1 MKRVTPED
9 FLWAEIAQDVKA
21 RQERRAAK
29 PTKPSKPPKTA
40 KDGRSHAKE
49 EKAAQRSLTA
59 SLVDARLSLSA
70 TTTPQVVQ
78 IAQTLVVCG
87 LPYRKT
93 AERTIVRRSRAA
105 DGTTVTVT
113 FQAHRSETPLPFGSD
128 RSVLH
133 WATDR
138 AIKTGSPLVDWNS
151 ATQFLADMRMTD
163 CGPNYARLREAF
175 RRLSGFSVTVERVT
189 ETNEKL
195 TILPVFETSNIP
207 RLHPSPK
214 VTPIQGHKQEYEQ
227 TGILFGSTFYKEIVR
242 HHVPFP
248 LDVLRSVYRKP
259 QMSDYMMF
267 LHWRVFAAQ
276 SETVIPWS
284 MMREQLWQE
293 DSNLYRMRTRFQDV
307 IRAFKVVWP
316 ELTAEARPAGL
327 YIAPIRSGKYLIP
340 GIHRRNLP

>member
-1 MKRVTPED
+1 MKRMTPED
-9 FLWAEIAQDVKA
+9 FLFAELANEVEA

-29 PTKPSKPPKTA
+29 PAKPPKTA
-40 KDGRSHAKE
+40 KDCRSHAKE
-49 EKAAQRSLTA
+49 EKAAQRSLTS
-59 SLVDARLSLSA
+59 SLVDARLSLAA
-70 TTTPQVVQ
+70 TTSPQVVQ
-78 IAQTLVVCG
+78 IAQTLVLCG

-93 AERTIVRRSRAA
+93 DERTIVRRSRAA

-113 FQAHRSETPLPFGSD
+113 FQAHRSETPLPYGSD

-151 ATQFLADMRMTD
+151 ATRFLSDMKMTD

-195 TILPVFETSNIP
+195 AILPVFESSNIP

-214 VTPIQGHKQEYEQ
+214 VLPIQGHEQEYEQ

-276 SETVIPWS
+276 SETVIPWH

-293 DSNLYRMRTRFQDV
+293 DSNLYRMRTRFQEV
-307 IRAFKVVWP
+307 IKAFKVVWP
-316 ELTAEARPAGL
+316 ELTAEARSTGL
-327 YIAPIRSGKYLIP
+327 YIAPIRSGRYLIP
-340 GIHRRNLP
+340 GAGNRRTLPY

>member
-1 MKRVTPED
+1 MKRITRED
-9 FLWAEIAQDVKA
+9 FLFAEIAQDVKK
-21 RQERRAAK
+21 RQEHRAAK
-29 PTKPSKPPKTA
+29 PQGSPATKA
-40 KDGRSHAKE
+40 ARSHAKE
-49 EKAAQRSLTA
+49 EKAAQRALNS
-59 SLVDARLSLSA
+59 SLVDARLALA
-70 TTTPQVVQ
+70 VTTTPQVVQ
-78 IAQTLVVCG
+78 IAQTLVLCG

-93 AERTIVRRSRAA
+93 AERSIVRRSRAA
-105 DGTTVTVT
+105 DGTTITVT
-113 FQAHRSETPLPFGSD
+113 FQAHRSETPLPYGSD

-151 ATQFLADMRMTD
+151 ASRFLADMKMSD
-163 CGPNYARLREAF
+163 SGPNYARLREAF
-175 RRLSGFSVTVERVT
+175 RRLSGFSVTVERMT

-195 TILPVFETSNIP
+195 AILPVFETSNIP
-207 RLHPSPK
+207 RLHPSTK
-214 VTPIQGHKQEYEQ
+214 VIPIHGHDSDDQAYEQ

-293 DSNLYRMRTRFQDV
+293 DSNLYRMRTRFQEV
-307 IRAFKVVWP
+307 IKAFKVVWP
-316 ELTAEARPAGL
+316 ELTAEARSAGL
-327 YIAPIRSGKYLIP
+327 YIAPIRSGRYLIP
-340 GIHRRNLP
+340 GAQRRNLPH

>member
-1 MKRVTPED
+1 MKRITPED
-9 FLWAEIAQDVKA
+9 FLFAELVQEVKV

-29 PTKPSKPPKTA
+29 PAKPPRTA

-49 EKAAQRSLTA
+49 EKAAQRSLTS
-59 SLVDARLSLSA
+59 SLVDARLSLAGS
-70 TTTPQVVQ
+70 TSPQVVQ
-78 IAQTLVVCG
+78 IAQTLVLCG

-113 FQAHRSETPLPFGSD
+113 FQAHRSETPLPYGSD

-151 ATQFLADMRMTD
+151 ATRFLADMKMCD
-163 CGPNYARLREAF
+163 SGQNYARLREAF

-189 ETNEKL
+189 EANEKL
-195 TILPVFETSNIP
+195 TILPVFESSNIP
-207 RLHPSPK
+207 RLHPSAK
-214 VTPIQGHKQEYEQ
+214 VVPIQGQDPEYEQ

-276 SETVIPWS
+276 SETVIPWH

-293 DSNLYRMRTRFQDV
+293 DSNLYRMRTRFQEV
-307 IRAFKVVWP
+307 IKAFKVVWP
-316 ELTAEARPAGL
+316 ELTAEARSTGL
-327 YIAPIRSGKYLIP
+327 YIAPIRSGRYLIP
-340 GIHRRNLP
+340 GAHRLLRTNG